1 MDDTWSYTDDK
12 LVATYPKRPET
23 WNRDL
28 PMFAHLFCRCAGP
41 EAALSLSLAFTK
53 YPGCIWSW
61 CHLMWILLFANLLNL
76 FWGGNPWSLTI
87 YCIIVYH
94 YWSLFIIIHPFD
106 STCPLVSFVSEVL
119 VTWLRLWGIKASP
132 WLERPLYVPG
142 AQGGP
147 TGGDVAMTR
156 GSVLLG

>member
-76 FWGGNPWSLTI
+76 FWGGQSLESNHLL
-87 YCIIVYH
+87 YHSLSLLIIIYH
-94 YWSLFIIIHPFD
+94 YPSIWFH
-106 STCPLVSFVSEVL
+106 VSIGEFRFGSSGDMAEAVGDQSEPMAGASA
-119 VTWLRLWGIKASP
+119 LR
-132 WLERPLYVPG
+132 PG
-142 AQGGP
+142 SSGGP